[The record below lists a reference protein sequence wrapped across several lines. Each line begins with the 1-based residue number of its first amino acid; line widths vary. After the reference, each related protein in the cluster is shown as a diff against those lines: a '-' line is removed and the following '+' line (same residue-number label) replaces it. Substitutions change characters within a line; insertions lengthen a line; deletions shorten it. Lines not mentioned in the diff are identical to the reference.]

1 MSVLRL
7 LWRRKNVRR
16 RNKMEW
22 SNDEGLW
29 TMLVTYVLLGA
40 VIVLFV
46 ESFTLENTGFLF
58 WASLAWTVLI
68 AILVWLIGI
77 AIINVKI
84 ESKK

>member
-1 MSVLRL
+1 
-7 LWRRKNVRR
+7 
-16 RNKMEW
+16 MEW